1 MNIHSLVTRGATK
14 VEDKREAIL
23 EAALALF
30 AERGFHGTAVP
41 AIADKAQVAAGTIYR
56 YFENKEALVNAL
68 YARYKGALGACIL
81 SDFPFAEEPRTQFRH
96 FFRRVMA
103 FAKKEPLAFK
113 FLEGHHHEAYLDEE
127 SRAAEARVLEP
138 ARMFFAETER
148 LKVTRKAQA
157 EVLGALVWGGLVG
170 LVRASWEGRLA
181 LDAKAEAH
189 AEEALWDA
197 IARPSKQ
204 G

>member
-1 MNIHSLVTRGATK
+1 MNIHSLVSRSGTK
-14 VEDKREAIL
+14 IDDKKEAVL
-23 EAALALF
+23 EAALELF

-56 YFENKEALVNAL
+56 YFESKEALVNAL

-81 SDFPFAEEPRTQFRH
+81 SEFPFGEEPRTQFRH
-96 FFRRVMA
+96 FFRRVMT

-113 FLEGHHHEAYLDEE
+113 FLEGHHHQSYLDEE
-127 SRAAEARVLEP
+127 SRQAETRVLEP

-157 EVLGALVWGGLVG
+157 EVLGAIVWGGLVG
-170 LVRASWEGRLA
+170 LVRASWEGRLE
-181 LDAKAEAH
+181 LDAKAVEH

-197 IARPSKQ
+197 IARPDAK
-204 G
+204 